1 MEGIEDVKLQLNGHS
16 RVFSALTAEIRK
28 VVSLLPPLHAVQP
41 LAAAQ
46 AQVPVPNFNLP
57 LREVT
62 DLSTLNMLLAD
73 KANLASYVSVAR
85 CNLYVLYGFLAGSPD
100 TARLMKCDCI

>member
-16 RVFSALTAEIRK
+16 RAFSALTAEIRK

-73 KANLASYVSVAR
+73 KANLASYVSVVR
-85 CNLYVLYGFLAGSPD
+85 CNLYVLYGIF
-100 TARLMKCDCI
+100 